1 MTQFIKVFLI
11 AAALGLI
18 VFFWTASQVTS
29 IEQVDTN
36 TASFRFRAVL
46 EQFEDTR
53 SMLTM
58 DGGGRVIRRTRRS
71 KALIPVVPTGLK
83 ILAWRGSTIGLVEI
97 HIPMWFLRM
106 KGPAINYLLKDTK
119 FDLQAWGL
127 TVEELQDWGP
137 GIVLDHRSAAGE
149 RVLIWTE

>member
-58 DGGGRVIRRTRRS
+58 DGGGRVTRRTRRS

-83 ILAWRGSTIGLVEI
+83 ILAWRGSTIGLVEV

-106 KGPAINYLLKDTK
+106 KGPAINYLLKETK
-119 FDLQAWGL
+119 FDLQSWGL

-137 GIVLDHRSAAGE
+137 GVVLDHQSAAGE

>member
-58 DGGGRVIRRTRRS
+58 DGGGRVTRRTRRS

-83 ILAWRGSTIGLVEI
+83 ILAWRGSTIGLVEV

-137 GIVLDHRSAAGE
+137 GVVLDHQSAAGE